1 MIISKARPYQTVGL
15 LVAFLLSLAACTPAA
30 DTVADTDTKV
40 RVDERMA
47 TDISPTDVFTEDS
60 IGSTKIGGTF
70 DPRKLNRVDDN
81 FENCFFAENSA
92 IPTVNYLIVND
103 KVAKITTSDSNVASS
118 TGVRVGDS
126 MEQLFAK
133 YDGQLPEVEDS
144 PYGNPDENIIIY
156 YWHNQVVNDET
167 LGTKYQVDNN
177 TVTSISIGFES
188 ALRLWEDCA

>member
-1 MIISKARPYQTVGL
+1 MMTFIRPRRTAGL
-15 LVAFLLSLAACTPAA
+15 LVAFILSLAACTPAA

-47 TDISPTDVFTEDS
+47 TDISPTDVFTQDS
-60 IGSTKIGGTF
+60 IGSTKIGDTF

-92 IPTVNYLIVND
+92 IPTVNYLIIND

-126 MEQLFAK
+126 LSEIISKHQN
-133 YDGQLPEVEDS
+133 QTPEIVDS
-144 PYGNPDENIIIY
+144 PFSLADSKLITMY
-156 YWHNQVVNDET
+156 YWTVQEGQRV
-167 LGTKYQVDNN
+167 GTRYDLLNEKVI
-177 TVTSISIGFES
+177 SISIGNDDSLMSQEG
-188 ALRLWEDCA
+188 CA